1 MTSDPYRA
9 RRVFVWTWLP
19 GESEPVVAGAVDRV
33 EAGRLDFTYARS
45 YLDNENAMSLY
56 APELPLRRGG
66 QEPLDGL
73 RIAAC
78 LKDATPDSWGE
89 RVIGNRMGSD
99 DQELSIETY
108 MLESGSNRF
117 GAIDFQESASKYV
130 PRLDTASLDELF
142 DAAEKVLAGVPL
154 NSAIGDALMNGT
166 AIGGAHPKVLISD
179 DSGTEYIAKL
189 SVSADVHPVIRA
201 EAVGIELARR
211 CGLDMPNARVI
222 KSMGRDVLL
231 IERFDRQSGG
241 PRRHVISGLT
251 MLGLDALLGA
261 RYGSYPEMLDVLRE
275 RALAPQDVGRRL
287 FERIV
292 FNVAIG
298 NNDDHARNH
307 AAFWDGHSLELT
319 PAFDLTPQVRSTDTS
334 AQAMAIGRDGSRA
347 SQFSVCVAA
356 AADYG
361 LSRPDAREI
370 VDHIVS
376 TVEAQWLDA
385 ADVAG
390 LSEADRNALWRRSV
404 LNRSTFYDG
413 DRT

>member
-108 MLESGSNRF
+108 MLQSGSNRF

-166 AIGGAHPKVLISD
+166 AIGGATRRFSSATTQAPSTSPSCPSPPTCTRS
-179 DSGTEYIAKL
+179 SGRK
-189 SVSADVHPVIRA
+189 P
-201 EAVGIELARR
+201 
-211 CGLDMPNARVI
+211 
-222 KSMGRDVLL
+222 
-231 IERFDRQSGG
+231 SGSSLRG
-241 PRRHVISGLT
+241 AAGLT
-251 MLGLDALLGA
+251 C
-261 RYGSYPEMLDVLRE
+261 PTRE
-275 RALAPQDVGRRL
+275 SSSRWAGTYCSSNASIDNPAGRAVTSSQD
-287 FERIV
+287 
-292 FNVAIG
+292 
-298 NNDDHARNH
+298 
-307 AAFWDGHSLELT
+307 
-319 PAFDLTPQVRSTDTS
+319 
-334 AQAMAIGRDGSRA
+334 
-347 SQFSVCVAA
+347 
-356 AADYG
+356 
-361 LSRPDAREI
+361 
-370 VDHIVS
+370 
-376 TVEAQWLDA
+376 
-385 ADVAG
+385 
-390 LSEADRNALWRRSV
+390 
-404 LNRSTFYDG
+404 
-413 DRT
+413 